1 MNIVLI
7 GYGRMNRA
15 IEAVAVARGHTIG
28 QRVTSTEM
36 LSAADLT
43 GVDMAMEFSMPG
55 SAVENLMVLAEAGI
69 RTVAGTTGFAPESLD
84 GVRAIVERAQGA
96 MLWSPNFS
104 IGVHLFWQLVREA
117 TRLAN
122 EFSEYDVFVHET
134 HHRLKADAPSGTG
147 RSTAEM
153 ILAVSERKRS
163 IVIDSPN
170 RVLDPSELHLSSSRG
185 GSSPGAHSVT
195 FDSPDDTIELIH
207 TARSRDAFARGAVQ
221 VAEWLV
227 SKTGYFTMK
236 DFLAAPKS

>member
-1 MNIVLI
+1 MNIVLV

-15 IEAVAVARGHTIG
+15 IEAIAVARGHTIG
-28 QRVTSTEM
+28 QRITSTEM

-43 GVDMAMEFSMPG
+43 GVDMAMEFSTPG

-69 RTVAGTTGFAPESLD
+69 RTVAGTTGFAPEALD
-84 GVRAIVERAQGA
+84 RVRAVVERTQGA

-104 IGVHLFWQLVREA
+104 IGVHLFWQLAREA

-147 RSTAEM
+147 RTTAEL
-153 ILAVSERKRS
+153 IIAASERKRS
-163 IVIDSPN
+163 IVTDSPN

-185 GSSPGAHSVT
+185 GSSPGAHCVT

-207 TARSRDAFARGAVQ
+207 TARSRAAFARGAVQ

-227 SKTGYFTMK
+227 SKTGYFNMK
-236 DFLAAPKS
+236 DFVAAPQS

>member
-1 MNIVLI
+1 MNIVLV

-15 IEAVAVARGHTIG
+15 IEAIAAARGHTIG
-28 QRVTSTEM
+28 QRISSTDA
-36 LSAADLT
+36 LLATDFA
-43 GVDMAMEFSMPG
+43 GIDMAMEFSTPG
-55 SAVENLMVLAEAGI
+55 AAIENLMVLAEAGI
-69 RTVAGTTGFAPESLD
+69 RTVAGTTGFPPESLD
-84 GVRAIVERAQGA
+84 RVRVVVERTRGA

-147 RSTAEM
+147 RTTAEM
-153 ILAVSERKRS
+153 IIAASERKRS
-163 IVIDSPN
+163 IVLDLAN

-185 GSSPGAHSVT
+185 GSSPGAHSVI
-195 FDSPDDTIELIH
+195 FDSPDDTVELIH

-227 SKTGYFTMK
+227 KKTGYFTMK
-236 DFLAAPKS
+236 DFVAAPQS